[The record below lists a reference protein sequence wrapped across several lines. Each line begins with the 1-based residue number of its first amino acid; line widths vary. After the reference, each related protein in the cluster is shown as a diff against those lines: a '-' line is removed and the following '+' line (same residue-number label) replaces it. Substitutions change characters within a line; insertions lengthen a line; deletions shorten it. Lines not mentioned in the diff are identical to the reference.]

1 MEEVWKPI
9 SGYEGLYEVSTLG
22 RVKRV
27 GGKVTHANRW
37 GGISSYQI
45 ADRLRTLKANSANGY
60 VYVMLSSGGTARNKR
75 VHRLVA
81 EAFIPNPD
89 NKPYVNHIDGDKTN
103 NSVDNLEWVTA
114 RENVLHS
121 RDVLHTNYAKG
132 CPITH
137 RKNQKPI
144 VRDDGVVYGSVK
156 ELLESGEA
164 TKTIYGHLKGR
175 RKSYKG
181 HVYKYVE

>member
-9 SGYEGLYEVSTLG
+9 EGYEGLYEVSTFG
-22 RVKRV
+22 RVKRL
-27 GGKVTHANRW
+27 GGKVTRANRW
-37 GGISSYQI
+37 GGKSSYQTI
-45 ADRLRTLKANSANGY
+45 DRLKSLKPNTVNGY
-60 VYVMLSSGGTARNKR
+60 VYVMLSREGVARNKR

-89 NKPYVNHIDGDKTN
+89 NKPFVNHIDGNKTN
-103 NSVDNLEWVTA
+103 NVVYNLEWVTP

-137 RKNQKPI
+137 KKNQKPI
-144 VRDDGVVYGSVK
+144 VRDDGVVYESVK

-164 TKTIYGHLKGR
+164 TKIIYDHLKGR
-175 RKSYKG
+175 RNSYKG
-181 HVYKYVE
+181 HVYKYME